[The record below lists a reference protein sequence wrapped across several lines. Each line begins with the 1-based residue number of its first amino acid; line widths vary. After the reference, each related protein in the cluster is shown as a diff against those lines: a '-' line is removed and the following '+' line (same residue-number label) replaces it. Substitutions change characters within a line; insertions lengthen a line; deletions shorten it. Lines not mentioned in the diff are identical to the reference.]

1 MVLLRLVEVKMTR
14 RVKAKKKTSLFIKIL
29 FLLVLIIGIVFAI
42 QVKRSRYID
51 QAQIPDQIKSMVK
64 NNPESYELI
73 EDMDRINYS
82 PEKID
87 ISREM
92 EEDVPLLIQWDPRWG
107 LLDYN
112 DSFLATDGCG
122 PTSLAMVYL
131 GLTKDQ
137 SMNPYRMGKYFE
149 ENGWAINGVGTAWKA
164 LEEGANWL
172 GLKYNLVDGSESMMK
187 YELDNGKLL
196 IISVGKGD
204 FTSTGHLMVIKGYEG
219 SNFFINDPNSRTNSS
234 KKWSYERLAPQI
246 VQVWSYI
253 N

>member
-1 MVLLRLVEVKMTR
+1 MAR
-14 RVKAKKKTSLFIKIL
+14 RKTKKKLNLFAKIL
-29 FLLVLIIGIVFAI
+29 LLLVVIIGLIFFF
-42 QVKRSRYID
+42 QVKRSKYIEN
-51 QAQIPDQIKSMVK
+51 AQIPDQIKNMVK

-73 EDMDRINYS
+73 GDLNKINHS
-82 PEKID
+82 PENINIEGD
-87 ISREM
+87 M
-92 EEDVPLLIQWDPRWG
+92 ENPVPLFIQWDQRWG
-107 LLDYN
+107 MLDYN
-112 DSFLATDGCG
+112 DSYLATDGCG
-122 PTSLAMVYL
+122 PTSLSMVYV

-137 SMNPYRMGKYFE
+137 TMNPYRMGKYFE

-196 IISVGKGD
+196 IISVRKGD
-204 FTSTGHLMVIKGYEG
+204 FTSTGHLMVVRGYEG
-219 SNFFINDPNSRTNSS
+219 SNFIINDPNSRNNSN